1 MLSTITYNDDGV
13 IRPVIYRLS
22 LAEMVV
28 PYAAPEHPHPRKFAF
43 DSGEYGMGTMANEL
57 TLGCD
62 CLGQIHYLV
71 SYHQQGAHDGIKIL
85 VHFPLQPGAF
95 VKHDGT
101 AFVIKNVICIHEED
115 AGLLWKHTDF
125 RVGGRSHAV
134 RARRLVIQMICTLA
148 NYGKSHS

>member
-1 MLSTITYNDDGV
+1 
-13 IRPVIYRLS
+13 
-22 LAEMVV
+22 
-28 PYAAPEHPHPRKFAF
+28 
-43 DSGEYGMGTMANEL
+43 MGTMANEL

-71 SYHQQGAHDGIKIL
+71 RAVMFWYR
-85 VHFPLQPGAF
+85 VPFPQVLTCLFQPGAF

-125 RVGGRSHAV
+125 RVGGRSQAV
-134 RARRLVIQMICTLA
+134 RSRRLVVQMICTLA
-148 NYGKSHS
+148 NYGACHRAPRICVSI